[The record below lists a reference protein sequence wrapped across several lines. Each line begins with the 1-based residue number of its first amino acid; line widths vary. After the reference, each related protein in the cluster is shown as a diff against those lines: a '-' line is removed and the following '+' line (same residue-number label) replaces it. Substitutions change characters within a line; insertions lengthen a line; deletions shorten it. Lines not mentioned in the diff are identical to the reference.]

1 MVIGAL
7 GFCFLVSLIGI
18 LYMLVG
24 IGVLV
29 LPFVVLPWL
38 LIKHSWRGSTIS
50 SLLLTVGGMPTVA
63 GYYSYFERPLPL
75 MELCGAGFRASAE

>member
-1 MVIGAL
+1 M
-7 GFCFLVSLIGI
+7 VSLIGI